1 MMSLLYKKAKR
12 LPEEKKTAEV
22 KAMIETYNKKVNFV
36 VLNCLGDI
44 IKRYS
49 LNTNY
54 NLIIYLKN
62 IKLLNSTFCV
72 VTFVKIKYI
81 IIPRKR
87 DIYESRKNWKIYF

>member
-1 MMSLLYKKAKR
+1 MMSLLYKNAKR

-54 NLIIYLKN
+54 NL
-62 IKLLNSTFCV
+62 
-72 VTFVKIKYI
+72 
-81 IIPRKR
+81 
-87 DIYESRKNWKIYF
+87 

>member
-1 MMSLLYKKAKR
+1 MSLLYKNAKR

-54 NLIIYLKN
+54 NLTSR
-62 IKLLNSTFCV
+62 IK
-72 VTFVKIKYI
+72 
-81 IIPRKR
+81 
-87 DIYESRKNWKIYF
+87 